1 MKSTPPP
8 IPQAKLAHTDKPSLE
23 EGAVCVNLADGN

>member
-8 IPQAKLAHTDKPSLE
+8 IPKAKLAHTDKPGLA